1 MTDFIINRVGFF
13 FHQSPLLF
21 NEMRT
26 LVSFITV
33 AHRNKAQHNFSF
45 ETQQSFPEHNE
56 IF

>member
-1 MTDFIINRVGFF
+1 MTDFIINRVDFF

-21 NEMRT
+21 NEIRT
-26 LVSFITV
+26 LVSFTTV
-33 AHRNKAQHNFSF
+33 AHRDKAQHNFSF